1 MKELDGNSLKK
12 EIKSGKPVAIFF
24 YMDGCPHCD
33 KMKKPWD
40 DLEKEVPHTDFCKIE
55 SSRVPSEMGIT
66 GFPHFEVH
74 GKSKKVVDGS
84 TTKAE
89 LKKKLFGEG
98 GGRSTGRRRTRR
110 RTLRHTRRVLK
121 IKH

>member
-1 MKELDGNSLKK
+1 MKELDGDTLKK

-55 SSRVPSEMGIT
+55 SSKVPSELGIT

-74 GKSKKVVDGS
+74 SKSKKKKVVDGS
-84 TTKAE
+84 SSKEE
-89 LKKKLFGEG
+89 LKKKLFGTG
-98 GGRSTGRRRTRR
+98 GRRRTRR
-110 RTLRHTRRVLK
+110 RTLRLTRRVRQSK
-121 IKH
+121 R

>member
-1 MKELDGNSLKK
+1 MKELDGDTLKK
-12 EIKSGKPVAIFF
+12 EIKSGKPIAIFF

-55 SSRVPSEMGIT
+55 SSRVPSELGIT

-74 GKSKKVVDGS
+74 SKSKKKKVVDGS
-84 TTKAE
+84 SSKEE
-89 LKKKLFGEG
+89 LKKKLFGTG
-98 GGRSTGRRRTRR
+98 GRRRTRR
-110 RTLRHTRRVLK
+110 RTLRLTRRVRQSK
-121 IKH
+121 R

>member
-33 KMKKPWD
+33 KMMKPWD

-55 SSRVPSEMGIT
+55 SSKVPSEMGIT

-74 GKSKKVVDGS
+74 GKTKNKVDGS
-84 TTKAE
+84 SSKEE
-89 LKKKLFGEG
+89 LKKKLFGKG
-98 GGRSTGRRRTRR
+98 GSRATGRRRTRR
-110 RTLRHTRRVLK
+110 RTLRLTRRVRKSKL
-121 IKH
+121 

>member
-1 MKELDGNSLKK
+1 MKELDGDTLKK

-55 SSRVPSEMGIT
+55 SSKVPSELGIT

-74 GKSKKVVDGS
+74 SKSKKKKVVDGS
-84 TTKAE
+84 SSKEE
-89 LKKKLFGEG
+89 LKKKLFGTG
-98 GGRSTGRRRTRR
+98 GRRRTRR
-110 RTLRHTRRVLK
+110 RTLRHTRRVRK
-121 IKH
+121 SKR

>member
-1 MKELDGNSLKK
+1 MKELDGDTLKK
-12 EIKSGKPVAIFF
+12 EIKSGKPIAIFF

-55 SSRVPSEMGIT
+55 SSKVPSELGIT

-74 GKSKKVVDGS
+74 SKSKKKKVVDGS
-84 TTKAE
+84 SSKEE
-89 LKKKLFGEG
+89 LKKKLFGTG
-98 GGRSTGRRRTRR
+98 GRRRTRR
-110 RTLRHTRRVLK
+110 RTLRLTRRVRQSK
-121 IKH
+121 R

>member
-1 MKELDGNSLKK
+1 MKELDGDTLKK

-74 GKSKKVVDGS
+74 SKSKKKKVVDGS
-84 TTKAE
+84 SSKEE
-89 LKKKLFGEG
+89 LKKKLFGTG
-98 GGRSTGRRRTRR
+98 GRRRTRR
-110 RTLRHTRRVLK
+110 RTLRLTRRVRQSK
-121 IKH
+121 R

>member
-1 MKELDGNSLKK
+1 MKELDGDTLKK

-74 GKSKKVVDGS
+74 GKSKKKIVDGS
-84 TTKAE
+84 SSKAE
-89 LKKKLFGEG
+89 LKKKLFGTG
-98 GGRSTGRRRTRR
+98 GRRRTRQ
-110 RTLRHTRRVLK
+110 RTLRLTRRIRK

>member
-1 MKELDGNSLKK
+1 MKELDGDTLKK

-74 GKSKKVVDGS
+74 GKSKKKIVDGS
-84 TTKAE
+84 SSKAE
-89 LKKKLFGEG
+89 LKKKLFGT
-98 GGRSTGRRRTRR
+98 GGRRATRR
-110 RTLRHTRRVLK
+110 STRRLTRRVRK
-121 IKH
+121 RKF

>member
-1 MKELDGNSLKK
+1 MKELDGDSLKK

-55 SSRVPSEMGIT
+55 SAKVPSEMGIT

-84 TTKAE
+84 SSKAE

-98 GGRSTGRRRTRR
+98 GARATGRRRTRR
-110 RTLRHTRRVLK
+110 RTGRLTRRIRK
-121 IKH
+121 SKH